1 MAKASWCPVHFT
13 NLHHL
18 YRYRNSNIDDHRFAI
33 DDLRWPWMG
42 QLAAYPES
50 LSKYSYVC
58 RSRYL
63 LSVSMR
69 ILFENHLFHW
79 EDLVLRRC
87 VWQSNALLRPSACN
101 RCGPLFGCKMS
112 IGSPADVAVSLSC
125 FRWIWKVVF
134 QNWDDFPGIW
144 DDFPRFSWICS
155 GRFQESSVLQ
165 GNTMVSFFATST
177 NSVSFGS
184 SPPQKK
190 SPTHQRVGCRI
201 VIFAKEQITNYIL
214 MNQQGHQVWARRW
227 PCWVKA
233 RMALGNC
240 VTWQPNAH
248 GLERTQRIELPKKGI
263 CFVLDLENW
272 WAFLAWRRR
281 GLSLFNQ
288 E

>member
-13 NLHHL
+13 NLHYL

-58 RSRYL
+58 RSHNL

-87 VWQSNALLRPSACN
+87 VWQSNALLQPSACN
-101 RCGPLFGCKMS
+101 RCGRLFGCKMS
-112 IGSPADVAVSLSC
+112 IGSPADVAVSFSF

-144 DDFPRFSWICS
+144 DDLNLQWTFSGILCSAGKHHGFMFRNFNQFSEFWVFP
-155 GRFQESSVLQ
+155 
-165 GNTMVSFFATST
+165 
-177 NSVSFGS
+177 
-184 SPPQKK
+184 PKKK
-190 SPTHQRVGCRI
+190 SPTHQ
-201 VIFAKEQITNYIL
+201 
-214 MNQQGHQVWARRW
+214 
-227 PCWVKA
+227 
-233 RMALGNC
+233 
-240 VTWQPNAH
+240 
-248 GLERTQRIELPKKGI
+248 
-263 CFVLDLENW
+263 
-272 WAFLAWRRR
+272 WRRVSDR
-281 GLSLFNQ
+281 DLLLKNKSLIIY
-288 E
+288 